1 MSIRNTKRYTD
12 AMQNGQITIG
22 HFRKVPGL
30 ASTAGCWTD
39 VGMAAGNP
47 PPNYYASTPLV
58 ASVLDGWRGIYHG
71 DNKSPLEMY
80 LSEVM
85 LVTPTAAMVGIYRM
99 MDYLLYYP
107 FVDLDDT
114 DPQTDFNN
122 SITLPRYTNGT
133 GVMAMLV
140 AQAPTVGA
148 GQFTFTYV
156 NQNGDTRTSP
166 INYCTTS
173 GMNMGTLL
181 TMQPASAG
189 GRGPFLILAEG
200 DTGIRQILT
209 FTNSVSNGGLGAIV
223 LVKVLADYFINEINT
238 PVEASFPNMQPGPPR
253 IYDGAFLN
261 FICNPAGSIAAG
273 LLTGRANFV
282 WL

>member
-1 MSIRNTKRYTD
+1 MSIRNNKRYTD
-12 AMQNGQITIG
+12 AMLNGQVTVG

-30 ASTAGCWTD
+30 ASTAWCWAD
-39 VGMAAGNP
+39 IGMAAGNP

-71 DNKSPLEMY
+71 DNKDPLEMY

-85 LVTPTAAMVGIYRM
+85 LVTPTVAMVGTYRL

-107 FVDLDDT
+107 FIDLDDT
-114 DPQTDFNN
+114 DPQELDNT
-122 SITLPRYTNGT
+122 ITLPRYIDGS
-133 GVMAMLV
+133 GVRAMLV

-148 GQFTFTYV
+148 GQFTFTYL
-156 NQNGDTRTSP
+156 NQDGIQHTSP

-181 TMQPASAG
+181 TMQPASVG
-189 GRGPFLILAEG
+189 GRGLFLILAEG

-223 LVKVLADYFINEINT
+223 LVKVLADFFINEINT
-238 PVEASFPNMQPGPPR
+238 PVEASFPNMQSGPPR

-273 LLTGRANFV
+273 LLTGRANFT